1 MYLYPKWLRLWHLIN
16 AVSVIILII
25 TGLKIR
31 YSGDAA
37 LTASEASSG
46 AVTWHNISAIIL
58 TIGYLTFV
66 IGNILTE
73 NGKYY
78 RIKGKDFMKNVMKQF
93 RYYSHGMFR
102 NEKPP
107 FPVTGE
113 QKFNPLQKLSY
124 VLAMYVAMPLLII
137 SGTGMISPESAF
149 GGIFGAKSQV
159 IITMIHIIMGFII
172 SVFLLVHL
180 YTCTL
185 GSTPTSLF
193 RSILSGYRES
203 EEE

>member
-16 AVSVIILII
+16 AIAVIILII

-31 YSGDAA
+31 YSGDGTQGAGE
-37 LTASEASSG
+37 TSSG
-46 AVTWHNISAIIL
+46 AVTWHNISAVIL
-58 TIGYLTFV
+58 TIGYLSFV
-66 IGNILTE
+66 IGNIMTE
-73 NGKYY
+73 NGKHY
-78 RIKGKDFMKNVMKQF
+78 RIRRKDFMKNIVKQF
-93 RYYSHGMFR
+93 RYYSYGMFR

-137 SGTGMISPESAF
+137 SGTGMLSPDSAF
-149 GGIFGAKSQV
+149 GGIFGASSQV
-159 IITMIHIIMGFII
+159 IVTVIHVTMGFII
-172 SVFLLVHL
+172 SLFLLIHI

-193 RSILSGYRES
+193 RSMLSGYHES